1 LVKFSVDLDISGA
14 VKLTNALTKQIPFA
28 MAEALTLTAIQ
39 AQTDII
45 QAMTQVFD
53 RPTPYTLNATYVIPA
68 TKDRLESFVQ
78 LKDSAAKGTP
88 AIKFLDP
95 EVFGGER
102 NPKRGEKALQ
112 RMGALASGSFI
123 VPGAGLKLDQ
133 YGNISAGT
141 MTKILSA
148 VQANP
153 DYYQNVTQK
162 SRKRAI
168 AAGRNL
174 EYFVGRS
181 PSGANRLGVWERDGR
196 HLHPILIF
204 IDRAPSYRERLK
216 FYAIAQATY
225 ERVYQRFFNDAFA
238 DAIATAR
245 L

>member
-1 LVKFSVDLDISGA
+1 MLSRGVPVKFSVDLDISRA
-14 VKLTNALTKQIPFA
+14 VKLTNAIAKQLPSA
-28 MAEALTLTAIQ
+28 MAKALTLAAIQ
-39 AQTDII
+39 AQSDVVE
-45 QAMTQVFD
+45 AMTKVFD
-53 RPTPYTLNATYVIPA
+53 RPTPYTLHSTYVIPA

-88 AIKFLDP
+88 AIKFLHP

-102 NPKRGEKALQ
+102 NPKRGEKVLQ

-123 VPGAGLKLDQ
+123 APDAGLKLDQ

-148 VQANP
+148 LQANP
-153 DYYQNVTQK
+153 DYYQNVTAK
-162 SRKRAI
+162 SRRRAI

-181 PSGANRLGVWERDGR
+181 PSGAKRLGVWERDGR
-196 HLHPILIF
+196 TLHPILIF
-204 IDRAPSYRERLK
+204 IDRAHVPG
-216 FYAIAQATY
+216 AAQVLCDRTG
-225 ERVYQRFFNDAFA
+225 D
-238 DAIATAR
+238 